1 MQSKGSDPARN
12 SARNPTQTHE
22 HFMRQVL
29 ARSPSMLAYWDRNLR
44 CRLANPAYEQWFGA
58 DAQGLVGTSIEE
70 LLGHEVFAL
79 HEPHI
84 RAALRG
90 TEQSV
95 EVVVPGAG
103 SMQRFGHAHYM
114 PDIVDGE
121 VQGFVAQVTDATS
134 LKEAEAALR
143 AEAAERKRVDD
154 LLRKSEANLRQAQR
168 LGQIGSWQW
177 EAGPDITTWSEEL
190 YRIFGRDPSSLSP
203 SYAEHGQLYT
213 LQSWSTLQ
221 TAVARTLA
229 NGDPFAIE
237 LEYIRPDGSTG
248 WIEARGAVQR
258 DEPGAIIGLH
268 GTAQEITMR
277 RSVRNAPRGIAFTEQ
292 ALDPASMDRQP
303 AEVELHQSEPFT
315 RRILNNLFSFVGVLT
330 VDGTVLETNRA
341 PLEAAAIS
349 PDQVFGKKFWDVHW
363 FSHSP
368 ELQTRVR
375 DWCLSAARGQM
386 SRSDIAVR
394 MAGDS
399 LMWIDFQLAPLRNA
413 VGTITHLIPSAIDI
427 SARRQSEEHMQLAT
441 ETTGVGI
448 WEWHF
453 ISGRIRWNAQ
463 MFRIYGITPTQDG
476 FVSHEDWRGSLLPEE
491 LVRQEHLLQDTL
503 RRVGTSSR
511 EFHIRRQDDGQ
522 YRTIHSVETVR
533 SDADGHVVWVVGTN
547 LDVTVQRQMEEDL
560 KVASRRKD
568 EFLATLAH
576 ELRNPLAPVSNAL
589 ELMKRANGNVDLL
602 EKVRTTMERQVAQMV
617 RLIDDLL
624 DVSRITRDQLTLKK
638 ERIEL
643 ASVVQLAVET
653 CQPHC
658 EREAQELR
666 VLLPPTPVYL
676 QADLVRLA
684 QVFGNLLNN
693 ASKFTP
699 RGGRIELVAE
709 LLDGKVAVTVR
720 DTGIGIAADM
730 QSRVFELFTQV
741 DDSRNL
747 SKGGLGIGLALAKRL
762 TELHGG
768 SIAVFSEGRDRGSE
782 FVVELP
788 VLKEAHDLAAMA
800 SAAGALP
807 PVVSRRILV
816 VDDNQDGAESLA
828 ALLAMDGHETLMSHD
843 GLDAIDK
850 AQSFRPDV
858 ILLDIGL
865 PKLDG
870 FEVCRRIRAQPGGK
884 DIMMVAMTGWGQA
897 DDRRKSKEVGFDS
910 HCVKP
915 VDHAALLEI
924 ISQSRA
930 QVQQ

>member
-1 MQSKGSDPARN
+1 MQSKDSDPARN

-95 EVVVPGAG
+95 EVVVPAAG
-103 SMQRFGHAHYM
+103 GMQRFGHAHYM

-143 AEAAERKRVDD
+143 AEAAERKRIDD

-168 LGQIGSWQW
+168 LGQIGSWHW

-190 YRIFGRDPSSLSP
+190 YRIFGRDPSSLPP

-213 LQSWSTLQ
+213 LQSWSVLQ

-229 NGDPFAIE
+229 NGDPFAE
-237 LEYIRPDGSTG
+237 GLEYISPDGSTG

-268 GTAQEITMR
+268 GTAQEITLR
-277 RSVRNAPRGIAFTEQ
+277 RSARNAPVGIAFSEQ
-292 ALDPASMDRQP
+292 ASDPASMDRQP

-476 FVSHEDWRGSLLPEE
+476 FVSYEDWQGSLLPEE
-491 LVRQEHLLQDTL
+491 LGRQEHLLQDTL

-522 YRTIHSVETVR
+522 YRTIHSIETVR
-533 SDADGHVVWVVGTN
+533 SDADGHVEWVVGTN

-560 KVASRRKD
+560 KVAARRKD

-589 ELMKRANGNVDLL
+589 ELMKRANGNVVLL
-602 EKVRTTMERQVAQMV
+602 EKVRTTMERQVSQMV

-638 ERIEL
+638 KRIEL

-658 EREAQELR
+658 EREAQELH

-782 FVVELP
+782 FIVQLP
-788 VLKEAHDLAAMA
+788 VLEEAHDQAAGA
-800 SAAGALP
+800 LAAGALP

-828 ALLAMDGHETLMSHD
+828 ALLELDGHETLMSHD

-870 FEVCRRIRAQPGGK
+870 FEACRRIRELPGGK
-884 DIMMVAMTGWGQA
+884 DIVMVAMTGWGQA
-897 DDRRKSKEVGFDS
+897 EDRRKSKEAGFDS

-915 VDHAALLEI
+915 VDHAALFEI
-924 ISQSRA
+924 LSQSRA
-930 QVQQ
+930 QVRQ